1 LRGVKSYLKS
11 LFSSK
16 KPVFLVSN
24 RQGSG
29 ESRLAVELTHKG
41 LPVIDGINQFL
52 TGTKKMFEYRDFQ
65 KLYKNRSK
73 LKSIKSLSIG
83 KSFDKKIDE
92 RDTYDLLKLYK
103 IPMNEIDFVSSMK
116 DLEKYVGKFPLVM
129 KTGFLDNFLPLSR
142 YGIYDAYISLDGPRS
157 CTTAPIAAD

>member
-1 LRGVKSYLKS
+1 MASCFETLLLDQSAAMGAVVHDRGPSSEIYASYIPYLERGKN
-11 LFSSK
+11 LSK

-65 KLYKNRSK
+65 KLFKNRSK
-73 LKSIKSLSIG
+73 LKSINSLSID

-116 DLEKYVGKFPLVM
+116 DLE
-129 KTGFLDNFLPLSR
+129 LSL
-142 YGIYDAYISLDGPRS
+142 IHI
-157 CTTAPIAAD
+157 

>member
-1 LRGVKSYLKS
+1 M
-11 LFSSK
+11 
-16 KPVFLVSN
+16 
-24 RQGSG
+24 
-29 ESRLAVELTHKG
+29 
-41 LPVIDGINQFL
+41 IDGINQFL

-73 LKSIKSLSIG
+73 LKSAKSLSIG

-92 RDTYDLLKLYK
+92 QDTYDLLKLYK

-129 KTGFLDNFLPLSR
+129 KTSNNDIHHKFDVGGVILNIIIL
-142 YGIYDAYISLDGPRS
+142 
-157 CTTAPIAAD
+157 TTKEHIMK

>member
-1 LRGVKSYLKS
+1 
-11 LFSSK
+11 
-16 KPVFLVSN
+16 
-24 RQGSG
+24 
-29 ESRLAVELTHKG
+29 
-41 LPVIDGINQFL
+41 
-52 TGTKKMFEYRDFQ
+52 MFEYRDFQ

-129 KTGFLDNFLPLSR
+129 KTANNDIHHKFDVGGVILNIDNFDDLKRAYNEITEKFGERVSISPFIDEDGIEMILGISNDDQFGPLVLIGFGGVYTEVFNEVIFIVAS
-142 YGIYDAYISLDGPRS
+142 I
-157 CTTAPIAAD
+157 